1 MCSFAARVSIF
12 SSILFFSNDGIGQ
25 SVTFEVIPMI
35 IRSAA
40 SLGGQDAGIIVFVW
54 QRKQRNLRDWN
65 SSDPTFL
72 TRIW

>member
-40 SLGGQDAGIIVFVW
+40 SLGGQDAGIIFVCLAE
-54 QRKQRNLRDWN
+54 K
-65 SSDPTFL
+65 T
-72 TRIW
+72 